1 MERTSTFL
9 VYFSIAIFTFALS
22 QRYII
27 VSVTASPRADSFIKT
42 YFKAALISNLNRA
55 IFGKTPLRVTRK
67 KFSEI
72 RIRLKDSSGSNLEK
86 WSIQDLDTTQ
96 LLFKMKKEQ
105 SLN

>member
-1 MERTSTFL
+1 M
-9 VYFSIAIFTFALS
+9 AL
-22 QRYII
+22 
-27 VSVTASPRADSFIKT
+27 T
-42 YFKAALISNLNRA
+42 SNLNRA
-55 IFGKTPLRVTRK
+55 IFGKTPLLVTRK